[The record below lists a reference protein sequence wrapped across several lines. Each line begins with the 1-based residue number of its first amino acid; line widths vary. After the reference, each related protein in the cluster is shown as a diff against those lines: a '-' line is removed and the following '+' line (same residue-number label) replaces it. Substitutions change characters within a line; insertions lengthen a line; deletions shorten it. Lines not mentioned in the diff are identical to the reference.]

1 MEETEK
7 IVVELEG
14 ITEQTYDI
22 LGANIKYILSRMFAG
37 GPINATVKGPSN
49 KVHAFYDTIKR
60 ERDFLAQAKRLGLD
74 NPSTYRNKA
83 KLDTS
88 VKNFERE
95 TGLKW
100 PLK

>member
-1 MEETEK
+1 MEETDK
-7 IVVELEG
+7 LVIDLES

-37 GPINATVKGPSN
+37 AAINATVKGPPN
-49 KVHAFYDTIKR
+49 KVHAFYDTIKK
-60 ERDFLAQAKRLGLD
+60 ERNFLVQAKRLGLD
-74 NPSTYRNKA
+74 NPNTYKNKA